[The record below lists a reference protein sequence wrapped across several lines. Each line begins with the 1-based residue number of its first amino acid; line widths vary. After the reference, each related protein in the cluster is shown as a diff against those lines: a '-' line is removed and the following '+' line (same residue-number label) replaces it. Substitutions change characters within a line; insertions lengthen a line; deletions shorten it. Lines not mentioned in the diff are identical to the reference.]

1 MFSTFSAN
9 CNELSSHEEVLLL
22 LLMVAVVV
30 VVVVPGFRGIVTTTM
45 ATDFSLTIA

>member
-9 CNELSSHEEVLLL
+9 CNELSSHEEVL

-45 ATDFSLTIA
+45 AIDFSLAIA

>member
-9 CNELSSHEEVLLL
+9 CNELSSHEEVL

>member
-9 CNELSSHEEVLLL
+9 CNEISSHEEVL

-30 VVVVPGFRGIVTTTM
+30 VVPGFRGTVTTTM
-45 ATDFSLTIA
+45 AIDFSLTIA